1 VVIIAPRPFP
11 LSTHPAFD
19 IEPVSD
25 WCVLSCFFNPA
36 GFLRPVFNLGAFL
49 DWCYGNRL
57 PLFMTELCFHD
68 ALPVLPPNH
77 PHVLQARLLDSGVMF
92 QKEALLSQLAHEISV
107 PKMFFCDADIVF
119 SNPSCFIQ
127 AAWLLEHARLVQPFS
142 RAIWQDVHGAPYCH
156 KESTASGWLG
166 PHQAHSLDPRYFH
179 PGFAFGLTR
188 EFFRQVGG
196 LYGCPLTGTG
206 DAALF
211 QSALAPLLP
220 LPIKG
225 ASYYTAPAP
234 ADWRER
240 VCQFVD
246 GRVAA
251 VAGDAIHFWHGTT
264 KARAYDQRHH
274 LLAQFDPGRDLTLD
288 PISGLPTWTEAGKP
302 LQEEMMKYFR
312 SRQEDEV

>member
-1 VVIIAPRPFP
+1 MTPPRPWP
-11 LSTHPAFD
+11 LATHPAFD
-19 IEPVSD
+19 TEPKD
-25 WCVLSCFFNPA
+25 WAILSCHFNFA
-36 GFLRPVFNLGAFL
+36 QYQRPIDNLGAFC

-68 ALPVLPPNH
+68 AIPVLPQGH
-77 PHVLQARLLDSGVMF
+77 PHVLHSRLLDNGVMF
-92 QKEALLSQLAHEISV
+92 QKEALLTQLAHEVGV
-107 PKMFFCDADIVF
+107 PKMFFCDADVVYSDPVCF
-119 SNPSCFIQ
+119 SQ

-142 RAIWQDVHGAPYCH
+142 RAIWTDAHGAPYCH
-156 KESTASGWLG
+156 KDSTAFAWLG
-166 PHQAHSLDPRYFH
+166 KNRDHSLDPRYFH

-196 LYGCPLTGTG
+196 LYGCQITGTG
-206 DAALF
+206 DVALF
-211 QSALAPLLP
+211 QAALAPLLP
-220 LPIKG
+220 APIKG
-225 ASYYTAPAP
+225 QSYYTAPSP
-234 ADWRER
+234 PDWKDR
-240 VCQFVD
+240 VCRFVD

-251 VAGDAIHFWHGTT
+251 ATGDAIHWFHGGT

-274 LLAQFDPGRDLTLD
+274 LLSQFDAGRDLALD